1 MIDNGGVTLQPT
13 KSVYT
18 SMRFIRDPVRAL
30 LICYSVRNDSA
41 GSGRDGSSARRQ
53 QNHLEQLLAEQ
64 LVVDE
69 FARGSNPEPT
79 LASHAMRSTSSTT
92 MLRSTRSMSHHSWS
106 ARCFERFKASSFTF
120 FTVFDLA
127 GEDVVG
133 HRPRRDL

>member
-1 MIDNGGVTLQPT
+1 M
-13 KSVYT
+13 
-18 SMRFIRDPVRAL
+18 
-30 LICYSVRNDSA
+30 CYSVLKDSVGA
-41 GSGRDGSSARRQ
+41 GQDGKKARRQ
-53 QNHLEQLLAEQ
+53 QDHLELLLAEQ

-69 FARGSNPEPT
+69 FARGSNPEQT

-92 MLRSTRSMSHHSWS
+92 MLRSTWSMSHHSWS
-106 ARCFERFKASSFTF
+106 ARCSERFKASSFMS